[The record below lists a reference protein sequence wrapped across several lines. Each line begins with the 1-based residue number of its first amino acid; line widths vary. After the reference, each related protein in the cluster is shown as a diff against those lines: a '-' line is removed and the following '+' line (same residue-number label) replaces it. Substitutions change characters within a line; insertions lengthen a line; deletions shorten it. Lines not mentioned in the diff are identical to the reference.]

1 MEIIKLV
8 EKLPDDIILYIYTK
22 CLKRYRMYNG
32 TLIKLI
38 DFDKYKFLEKNIYRK
53 IKALTQLNYGN
64 GNDSDSDNDNEK
76 KYNIQY
82 QLPNLIDI
90 NRKDSHID
98 DDMICITF
106 TINDSS
112 LKYEVDRFRLKKIED
127 ITIRSRPPNMYYKGN
142 YKDYDWEVLN
152 YTYEI

>member
-1 MEIIKLV
+1 MEILELV
-8 EKLPDDIILYIYTK
+8 EKLPDDIILHIYTK

-38 DFDKYKFLEKNIYRK
+38 DFDKYKFLEKYIYRK
-53 IKALTQLNYGN
+53 IKAFNQLNY
-64 GNDSDSDNDNEK
+64 STDNYNEI
-76 KYNIQY
+76 KYTIQY
-82 QLPNLIDI
+82 QLPNLTDI

-112 LKYEVDRFRLKKIED
+112 VKYVVTRFRLKKIED
-127 ITIRSRPPNMYYKGN
+127 ITIKSRLNMYYKGD
-142 YKDYDWEVLN
+142 YKDYDWEVLT

>member
-1 MEIIKLV
+1 MEILELV
-8 EKLPDDIILYIYTK
+8 EKLPDDIILHIYTK

-38 DFDKYKFLEKNIYRK
+38 DFDKYKFLEKYIYRK
-53 IKALTQLNYGN
+53 VTVSNQFNY
-64 GNDSDSDNDNEK
+64 SNDNNDI
-76 KYNIQY
+76 KYSIQY

-90 NRKDSHID
+90 DRKDSHID

-106 TINDSS
+106 TINDNSV
-112 LKYEVDRFRLKKIED
+112 KYKVDRFRLKKIED
-127 ITIRSRPPNMYYKGN
+127 ITIKSRLNMYYKGD
-142 YKDYDWEVLN
+142 YKDYDWEVVT